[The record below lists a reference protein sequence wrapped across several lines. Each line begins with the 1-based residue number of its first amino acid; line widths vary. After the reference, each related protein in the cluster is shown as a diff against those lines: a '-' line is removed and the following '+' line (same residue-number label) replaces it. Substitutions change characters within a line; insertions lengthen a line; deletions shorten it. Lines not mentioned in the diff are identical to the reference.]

1 MTSWSMFQMAMEIG
15 LNDAF
20 QQYVGSFGRYQ
31 KIITFLTSLTAAM
44 SVMSMIDIM
53 YLTATPPFWYVYDE
67 EELNKTLIQMRIGV
81 CKLENG
87 TPIYKVGAGHWHFG
101 DEEFQASVVSR
112 VNSS

>member
-1 MTSWSMFQMAMEIG
+1 MTSLSMFQMAMKIG
-15 LNDAF
+15 PNNAF
-20 QQYVGSFGRYQ
+20 QQYLGSFCRYK
-31 KIITFLTSLTAAM
+31 KIVTFLTSLTAAM

-67 EELNKTLIQMRIGV
+67 EELNKTLIQMRIDV

-101 DEEFQASVVSR
+101 NEEFQA
-112 VNSS
+112 